1 MRKAHPGQ
9 SIHKAQ
15 HGPTRR
21 CFPGRLG
28 HRFANHG
35 IPNGQHQKDFKHVA
49 TTVVD
54 KKFQRG
60 KNSRMSLHRKTKK
73 DYGCNGCDYQYVI
86 RNCTGQFLVLS

>member
-1 MRKAHPGQ
+1 
-9 SIHKAQ
+9 
-15 HGPTRR
+15 
-21 CFPGRLG
+21 LG

-35 IPNGQHQKDFKHVA
+35 SPNGQHQKDFKHVA

-73 DYGCNGCDYQYVI
+73 DYGSELLHERKVERAKD
-86 RNCTGQFLVLS
+86 